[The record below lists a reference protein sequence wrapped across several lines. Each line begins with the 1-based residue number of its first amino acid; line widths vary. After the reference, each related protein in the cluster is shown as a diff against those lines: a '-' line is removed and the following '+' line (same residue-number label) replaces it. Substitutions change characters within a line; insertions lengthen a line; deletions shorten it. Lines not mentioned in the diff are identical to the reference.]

1 MLPKNWIAR
10 KLGYALSIWSGC
22 SAITIGYYT
31 TGNSFDTI
39 FVRAIIAFLVFGLL
53 GYIGG
58 WIIQRSMRPE
68 LSFIY
73 KNSDVGVA
81 QNGRSVEVEQAGN

>member
-22 SAITIGYYT
+22 STITIGCT
-31 TGNSFDTI
+31 AGNSFDTI
-39 FVRAIIAFLVFGLL
+39 FVRAITAFLVFGLL

-81 QNGRSVEVEQAGN
+81 QNRRSVEVEQAGN

>member
-1 MLPKNWIAR
+1 MKEDFFISF
-10 KLGYALSIWSGC
+10 GFLSIMS
-22 SAITIGYYT
+22 IGRRVCP
-31 TGNSFDTI
+31 SIVDTI

-58 WIIQRSMRPE
+58 WVIQRSMRPE

-73 KNSDVGVA
+73 KNSDVDVA
-81 QNGRSVEVEQAGN
+81 QNRRSVEVEQAGN

>member
-22 SAITIGYYT
+22 LTIIIGCT
-31 TGNSFDTI
+31 AGNSFDTI
-39 FVRAIIAFLVFGLL
+39 FVRSIIAFLAFGLL

-73 KNSDVGVA
+73 KKSDVSVA
-81 QNGRSVEVEQAGN
+81 QNRHSVEVEQAGN